1 MAATK
6 GIGRLATG
14 RFVSR
19 TDLTCHVWAMR
30 RQQVVPNIHA
40 IALACGITVGVVKKI
55 LDAREGLED
64 YLERGCLI
72 GG

>member
-1 MAATK
+1 MAAIK
-6 GIGRLATG
+6 GTGRLATG
-14 RFVSR
+14 RFASR
-19 TDLTCHVWAMR
+19 ADLTCHVWAMR
-30 RQQVVPNIHA
+30 RQQVVSNIHA

-55 LDAREGLED
+55 LEDREGLDD